1 MSQRTRA
8 GLGAL
13 AVIIAIVAFIIARPS
28 GTSQSSGSSSVV
40 HVQVRGGK
48 PVGGVQTISAKKGGR
63 VRSTI
68 TSDVADEIH
77 VHGYNLHKQ
86 IAAGG
91 TVSFDLPASIDGIF
105 IVELEHRS
113 EQIASLEVQP

>member
-13 AVIIAIVAFIIARPS
+13 VVIVAIVAFIIARPS
-28 GTSQSSGSSSVV
+28 GTSKNGGTSTVV
-40 HVQVRGGK
+40 HIQIHGGK
-48 PVGGVQTISAKKGGR
+48 PVGGVQTIPAKKGDR
-63 VRSTI
+63 VRFTI
-68 TSDVADEIH
+68 TSDVSDEIH

-86 IAAGG
+86 VAAGG
-91 TVSFDLPASIDGIF
+91 TVSFDFPASIDGIF